1 MTIKSVLLAVCLAFA
16 AAGAV
21 WDIRARRIPNWVCLL
36 LAVAALAYAWGATGQ
51 SGLLWGAAH
60 AAIALAVGV
69 VLFAWGV
76 IGGGD
81 AKFYA
86 AAALAIPL
94 PQGLALLG
102 WTSVAGLVLLTI
114 IVIGNRLFAKI
125 RKSLKQLRKMEI
137 PYGVAIAAGFALAT
151 LT

>member
-1 MTIKSVLLAVCLAFA
+1 MTIRIVLLPVCLALA
-16 AAGAV
+16 AAGAA
-21 WDIRARRIPNWVCLL
+21 WDIKARRIPNWVCLL
-36 LAVAALAYAWGATGQ
+36 LALAALAYAWGAAGQ

-60 AAIALAVGV
+60 AAIALVVGV

-94 PQGLALLG
+94 QQGLTLLG
-102 WTSVAGLVLLTI
+102 WTSAAGLVLLVV